1 MSSTDKKGRLISIF
15 TRGRPKSRRQFLT
28 SIGAWSGV
36 ALLSA
41 CTAPQLVVQPETTAQ
56 KGQGETTL
64 NAQTS
69 KTYELDGSLLEACS
83 CGGPCPC
90 WVGDDP
96 DGGTC
101 DAFNAYHID
110 RGQINGVNV
119 SGLTFVR
126 IAQIP
131 GNVLAGNWREIL
143 YVDDRAT
150 PPQRQAIVDA
160 FTGNLGGPL
169 ADLASLVGE
178 RVAVYSAAIDHRVE
192 GGKGTL
198 SMGDL
203 LYSEMAPYTDAAGRP
218 TKLVDT
224 MFTTIPGSAAIA
236 AKASIHRVQV
246 PEHGMVWE
254 FTGRNA
260 IQGDFHFEA

>member
-1 MSSTDKKGRLISIF
+1 MIARERS
-15 TRGRPKSRRQFLT
+15 KSRRSFLAYV
-28 SIGAWSGV
+28 GALSGV
-36 ALLSA
+36 AALSA
-41 CTAPQLVVQPETTAQ
+41 CTAPMLVVQPESTAQ
-56 KGQGETTL
+56 DGQGET
-64 NAQTS
+64 NMSAQTS

-96 DGGTC
+96 DGGSC

-110 RGQINGVNV
+110 HGQINGVNV

-150 PPQRQAIVDA
+150 APQHQAIVDA

-169 ADLASLVGE
+169 ADLANLVGE
-178 RVAVYSAAIDHRVE
+178 RVAVYSASIDHHVE

-198 SMGDL
+198 SMGGL
-203 LYSEMAPYTDAAGRP
+203 LYSEMAPYTDPTGRP

-224 MFTTIPGSAAIA
+224 LFSTIPGSPAIA

-246 PEHGMVWE
+246 PEHGMVWD

-260 IQGDFHFEA
+260 VQGDFHFEA

>member
-1 MSSTDKKGRLISIF
+1 MSMIARD
-15 TRGRPKSRRQFLT
+15 RPKSRRKFLT
-28 SIGAWSGV
+28 SIGAWSGI

-41 CTAPQLVVQPETTAQ
+41 CTAPMLVVQPESTAQ
-56 KGQGETTL
+56 DGQGETNV

-110 RGQINGVNV
+110 HGQINGVNV

-131 GNVLAGNWREIL
+131 GNVLAGNWREII

-160 FTGNLGGPL
+160 FTGKLGGPL
-169 ADLASLVGE
+169 ADLANLVGE

-224 MFTTIPGSAAIA
+224 LFSTIPGSPAIA
-236 AKASIHRVQV
+236 AKATIHRVQV
-246 PEHGMVWE
+246 PDHGMVWE

-260 IQGDFHFEA
+260 VQGDFHFEA